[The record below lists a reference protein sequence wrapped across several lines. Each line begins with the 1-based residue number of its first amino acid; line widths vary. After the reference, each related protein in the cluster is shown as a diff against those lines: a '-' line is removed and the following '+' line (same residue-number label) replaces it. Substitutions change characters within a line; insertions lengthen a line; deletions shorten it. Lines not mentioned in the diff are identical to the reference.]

1 MIYNFQSAHRLQAVE
16 STFSFKDKSGQ
27 ELDCAIAKITPDM
40 GKPISAAFTYTPLGI
55 LVLVAVSSWLSH
67 QQEFSFSYVF
77 HRGSTVAGPLWPTVL
92 DITGYLR
99 YLQFAFISASMS
111 MQYPGFY
118 VPAVGKLAWANLVL
132 WEGPVFKHHTY
143 EGPTGGMY
151 PSNASYGLNFMGQMI
166 GYPYTLS
173 SPFNSI
179 ITFFALTS
187 PILLSTC
194 LSFWIFSRSSPVQP
208 SLFSVFKKAVIT
220 TIGIALCFFSVPLLS
235 YISYDLI
242 LVGYLPD
249 YRIGLAILMLVI
261 IIGASH
267 FLLRILD
274 GPSEHKPNHNTFEP
288 DGPALDFHAM
298 WKVLSRHIP
307 HSMPLMQAIGVGSLQ
322 DFPSVQLFV
331 LVACECV
338 FISFHLASK
347 KDKRIAFSL
356 TVYLSLIRLLAV
368 LPMIVFVLPT
378 TSAAKQWTGY
388 AILSLHGVVISIG
401 YSTRSIWKLYKTLS
415 KGSVG
420 DNEESAN
427 VINGASNFN
436 TVSQLHLSFNPC

>member
-1 MIYNFQSAHRLQAVE
+1 MLYNFQSAHRLKAVE

-27 ELDCAIAKITPDM
+27 ELDCTIAKITPDM
-40 GKPISAAFTYTPLGI
+40 GEPISAAFTFTPLGI

-67 QQEFSFSYVF
+67 QQELSLSYVF
-77 HRGSTVAGPLWPTVL
+77 HHGSTAAGPLWPTVL
-92 DITGYLR
+92 DITEYLR
-99 YLQFAFISASMS
+99 YLQFVFISASMA
-111 MQYPGFY
+111 MEYPGFY

-166 GYPYTLS
+166 GYPYSLG

-179 ITFFALTS
+179 ITFCALGA
-187 PILLSTC
+187 PIFLFIY
-194 LSFWIFSRSSPVQP
+194 LSFWILSRSSPVQP
-208 SLFSVFKKAVIT
+208 SLFSIFTKAAVT
-220 TIGIALCFFSVPLLS
+220 TIGIALCLFSVPLLS

-249 YRIGLAILMLVI
+249 YRIFLAILMLVI

-274 GPSEHKPNHNTFEP
+274 GPSENKPNHNSFEP
-288 DGPALDFHAM
+288 DGPILNFDMM

-307 HSMPLMQAIGVGSLQ
+307 HSMPLMQAVGVGSLQ

-338 FISFHLASK
+338 FLAFPLVSK
-347 KDKRIAFSL
+347 KEKRIATSL
-356 TVYLSLIRLLAV
+356 TIYLSLIRLLAV

-378 TSAAKQWTGY
+378 TSAARQWTGY
-388 AILSLHGVVISIG
+388 AILSLHGIVISIG
-401 YSTRSIWKLYKTLS
+401 FSTRSIWRLYRTLS
-415 KGSVG
+415 KRSAG
-420 DNEESAN
+420 DHEES
-427 VINGASNFN
+427 VDVTNGVSDSN
-436 TVSQLHLSFNPC
+436 TVSYLHLSFNPC

>member
-1 MIYNFQSAHRLQAVE
+1 MLYNFQSAYRLKAVE
-16 STFSFKDKSGQ
+16 STFIFKDKSGQ

-40 GKPISAAFTYTPLGI
+40 GKPISAAFTFTPLGI
-55 LVLVAVSSWLSH
+55 LGLVAVSSWLSH
-67 QQEFSFSYVF
+67 QQELSSSYVF
-77 HRGSTVAGPLWPTVL
+77 HHGSTAAGPLWPTVL
-92 DITGYLR
+92 DITEYLR

-166 GYPYTLS
+166 GYPYTLG

-179 ITFFALTS
+179 LTFCALAA
-187 PILLSTC
+187 PIFFFIYI
-194 LSFWIFSRSSPVQP
+194 SFWILSRSSPVQP
-208 SLFSVFKKAVIT
+208 SLFSIFKKAAVT
-220 TIGIALCFFSVPLLS
+220 TIGITLCLFSVPLLS

-242 LVGYLPD
+242 LVGFLPD
-249 YRIGLAILMLVI
+249 YRIFLAILMLVI

-267 FLLRILD
+267 FLLQILD
-274 GPSEHKPNHNTFEP
+274 GPSEHKPNHNSYEP
-288 DGPALDFHAM
+288 DGPILDFDMM

-307 HSMPLMQAIGVGSLQ
+307 NSMPLMQAVGVGSLQ

-331 LVACECV
+331 LVACECIFLV
-338 FISFHLASK
+338 FHLASK
-347 KDKRIAFSL
+347 KDKRIVKSP
-356 TVYLSLIRLLAV
+356 TIYLSLIRLLAT

-388 AILSLHGVVISIG
+388 ALLSIHGIVISIG
-401 YSTRSIWKLYKTLS
+401 FSTRSIWKLYRTLS
-415 KGSVG
+415 KRSVG
-420 DNEESAN
+420 DHEEPAN
-427 VINGASNFN
+427 VTNGVSNSN
-436 TVSQLHLSFNPC
+436 TVSYFHLSFNPC